1 MANARLL
8 SDAPETGDLGNDF
21 NIARPETAKAFFKWN
36 NRDCTGSS
44 FHINV
49 LNNDE
54 EEVIKQL
61 DAGVDVD
68 AIYGY
73 LTVWQGSQQFC
84 TGKAIHLAA
93 SRGHLSMVELLLQ
106 RRADLHS
113 MVTRNGMNNYEVI
126 HAAVFKEGRGGCKE
140 MIDALC
146 ARRADVESRN
156 ANNWSCLHVAYQSG
170 NMATIWA
177 VQCARAR
184 KLGFN
189 DAALEGLD
197 FVRARQ
203 LVLDELGAEAC
214 NDVGEEGEPDTSDEG
229 GLLRDLESAI
239 RANSKEL
246 QDPQPGVEEL
256 TPLELGIREAKM
268 NTKDLADAAPA
279 TVRSLQS
286 FASGAPECIPLF
298 LNRLS
303 DGSLLR
309 MADQLSHTDIARLV
323 RRYPESAAMLLD
335 MATVKATAT
344 DPEWHPLPQRVPFRQ
359 SWDGVQSTVLYE
371 MDKHWVFNET
381 GLEFPK
387 WHYKIL
393 PRERVRNFS
402 YSDIG
407 PHLDANIRV
416 CHVPNIISPNVFAAL
431 ISSVRLGDAGL
442 CLYESSTLRAAV
454 SYTFDHGAMWFEML
468 QCLISV
474 WGLSLLVLQTCFNHE
489 RVVGLGAS
497 SLYYRMDEGVFD
509 PSLTATNHRDGVVAD
524 WMIAKG
530 FVDLCLEIAEVFG
543 RIRTGEL
550 RGYFNIGNAWDL
562 LRSITP
568 IALLAFH
575 SERWLHL
582 LVVLIYW
589 MRLLESVIL
598 SEWIG
603 CALLPLQKL
612 LMGLLPALALTVVC
626 FGALTHA
633 MYTVQVTADHL
644 WPTTVFRTFATLI
657 TQGLPEHEPEDGLEL
672 LVLYG
677 GVLFFSI
684 FVLNIFIGVIDEEY
698 KNEKEL
704 SHLRFLGLR
713 ASSCLTYLLRVRVIP
728 CRLLGAKAACGAAF
742 AAMIAALTLQVSS
755 ILLGRRLAGSCQLL
769 AFQACQLIIFLAP
782 FQCDDGPW
790 TDRFAASG
798 KVFKGYRALDARNQ
812 VRRYIW
818 IIEPRDL
825 RVREGGAAP
834 CLGKPAAS
842 SWATSG
848 GAEISQLLSAMQEAT
863 QELKA
868 AKDLLTPGGGSLR
881 LERSAEPLPSLLM
894 SSKGPLV
901 NSKPSQA
908 CT

>member
-1 MANARLL
+1 
-8 SDAPETGDLGNDF
+8 
-21 NIARPETAKAFFKWN
+21 
-36 NRDCTGSS
+36 
-44 FHINV
+44 
-49 LNNDE
+49 
-54 EEVIKQL
+54 
-61 DAGVDVD
+61 
-68 AIYGY
+68 
-73 LTVWQGSQQFC
+73 
-84 TGKAIHLAA
+84 
-93 SRGHLSMVELLLQ
+93 
-106 RRADLHS
+106 
-113 MVTRNGMNNYEVI
+113 
-126 HAAVFKEGRGGCKE
+126 
-140 MIDALC
+140 
-146 ARRADVESRN
+146 
-156 ANNWSCLHVAYQSG
+156 
-170 NMATIWA
+170 
-177 VQCARAR
+177 
-184 KLGFN
+184 
-189 DAALEGLD
+189 
-197 FVRARQ
+197 
-203 LVLDELGAEAC
+203 
-214 NDVGEEGEPDTSDEG
+214 
-229 GLLRDLESAI
+229 
-239 RANSKEL
+239 
-246 QDPQPGVEEL
+246 
-256 TPLELGIREAKM
+256 
-268 NTKDLADAAPA
+268 
-279 TVRSLQS
+279 
-286 FASGAPECIPLF
+286 
-298 LNRLS
+298 
-303 DGSLLR
+303 
-309 MADQLSHTDIARLV
+309 
-323 RRYPESAAMLLD
+323 MLLD
-335 MATVKATAT
+335 MATVKARAT
-344 DPEWHPLPQRVPFRQ
+344 DPEWHPLPQRVHFRE
-359 SWDGVQSTVLYE
+359 SWDGVQSTVLSE

-387 WHYKIL
+387 WHWKIL
-393 PRERVRNFS
+393 PRERVRSFT
-402 YSDIG
+402 YSEIG

-454 SYTFDHGAMWFEML
+454 SYTFDHGAMWFEMI

-530 FVDLCLEIAEVFG
+530 FVDLCLEVAEVFG

-562 LRSITP
+562 LRSIIP

-612 LMGLLPALALTVVC
+612 LMGLLPALAFTVVC

-728 CRLLGAKAACGAAF
+728 CGLLGAKAAFGAAF
-742 AAMIAALTLQVSS
+742 AAMIAALTLQASS
-755 ILLGRRLAGSCQLL
+755 ILLERRLMGSYQLL

-782 FQCDDGPW
+782 FQCEDGPW

-798 KVFKGYRALDARNQ
+798 KVFKGYRSLDARNQ

-825 RVREGGAAP
+825 SIREGAATP
-834 CLGKPAAS
+834 GLGKTAAS
-842 SWATSG
+842 WNPSG
-848 GAEISQLLSAMQEAT
+848 GAEMSQLLAAMQEAT

-868 AKDLLTPGGGSLR
+868 AKELLTPGGGSLR

-894 SSKGPLV
+894 SKGPPV
-901 NSKPSQA
+901 ASKPSQA

>member
-1 MANARLL
+1 MSNGCLL
-8 SDAPETGDLGNDF
+8 SDAPETVDLRHEF
-21 NIARPETAKAFFKWN
+21 NIARPETAAIAFFKWN

-44 FHINV
+44 FHVNV
-49 LNNDE
+49 LNNDK
-54 EEVIKQL
+54 EEVLKQL
-61 DAGVDVD
+61 DAGVDID
-68 AIYGY
+68 AIYRY
-73 LTVWQGSQQFC
+73 ETVWQGNQQFC

-113 MVTRNGMNNYEVI
+113 VVTRDGETNYEVI

-156 ANNWSCLHVAYQSG
+156 ANHWTCLHVAYQSG

-184 KLGFN
+184 KCGFD

-203 LVLDELGAEAC
+203 LVQDALGAEAV
-214 NDVGEEGEPDTSDEG
+214 DEDGVEVEPDPSDEG
-229 GLLRDLESAI
+229 GLLSDLESAI
-239 RANSKEL
+239 RANSRFEEL

-279 TVRSLQS
+279 TVRSLQA

-335 MATVKATAT
+335 MATVKARAT
-344 DPEWHPLPQRVPFRQ
+344 DPEWHPLPQRVHFRE
-359 SWDGVQSTVLYE
+359 SWDGVQSTVLCE

-387 WHYKIL
+387 WHWKIL
-393 PRERVRNFS
+393 PRERVRSFT
-402 YSDIG
+402 YSEIG

-454 SYTFDHGAMWFEML
+454 SYTFDHG
-468 QCLISV
+468 
-474 WGLSLLVLQTCFNHE
+474 
-489 RVVGLGAS
+489 
-497 SLYYRMDEGVFD
+497 
-509 PSLTATNHRDGVVAD
+509 DGVVAD

-530 FVDLCLEIAEVFG
+530 FVDLCLEVAEVFG

-562 LRSITP
+562 LRSIIP

-612 LMGLLPALALTVVC
+612 LTLW
-626 FGALTHA
+626 HA
-633 MYTVQVTADHL
+633 TRSQKMSAYFPKIFLFYGVGVTADHL

-728 CRLLGAKAACGAAF
+728 CGLLGAKAAFGAAF
-742 AAMIAALTLQVSS
+742 AAMIAALTLQASS
-755 ILLGRRLAGSCQLL
+755 ILLERRLMGSYQLL

-782 FQCDDGPW
+782 FQCEDGPW

-798 KVFKGYRALDARNQ
+798 KVFKGYRSLDARNQ

-825 RVREGGAAP
+825 SIREGAATP
-834 CLGKPAAS
+834 GLGKTAAS
-842 SWATSG
+842 WNPSG
-848 GAEISQLLSAMQEAT
+848 GAEMSQLLAAMQEAT
-863 QELKA
+863 Q
-868 AKDLLTPGGGSLR
+868 
-881 LERSAEPLPSLLM
+881 
-894 SSKGPLV
+894 
-901 NSKPSQA
+901 
-908 CT
+908 